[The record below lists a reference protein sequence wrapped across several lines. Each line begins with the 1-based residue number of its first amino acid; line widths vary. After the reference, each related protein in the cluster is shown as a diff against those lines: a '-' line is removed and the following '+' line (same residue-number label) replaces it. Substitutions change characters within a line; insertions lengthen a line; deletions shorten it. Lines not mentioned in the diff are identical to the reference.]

1 MSAPLFIEP
10 TAATAPALAS
20 AAGSSAGFVADFIQ
34 VAAGVHAVDLNA
46 ILRPLFDL
54 VEIARVPL
62 PHAIAWRDFSLFA
75 ASEGNVIAK
84 ETKHFAS
91 SVRPSRIGIGS
102 SETAARPSVAS
113 SMDAPL
119 L

>member
-46 ILRPLFDL
+46 ILRP
-54 VEIARVPL
+54 RVC
-62 PHAIAWRDFSLFA
+62 RSLTRLH
-75 ASEGNVIAK
+75 G
-84 ETKHFAS
+84 
-91 SVRPSRIGIGS
+91 GS
-102 SETAARPSVAS
+102 FLYSPPPTAT
-113 SMDAPL
+113 
-119 L
+119 

>member
-1 MSAPLFIEP
+1 MRPP
-10 TAATAPALAS
+10 PDR
-20 AAGSSAGFVADFIQ
+20 AGFVADFIQ

-91 SVRPSRIGIGS
+91 SVRTSRIGIGS
-102 SETAARPSVAS
+102 GETAARPSVAS

>member
-46 ILRPLFDL
+46 ILRPL
-54 VEIARVPL
+54 VCAC
-62 PHAIAWRDFSLFA
+62 A
-75 ASEGNVIAK
+75 A
-84 ETKHFAS
+84 
-91 SVRPSRIGIGS
+91 PSRDCMAGVFSIRRLGRQRDR
-102 SETAARPSVAS
+102 ERNEAFR
-113 SMDAPL
+113 
-119 L
+119 

>member
-46 ILRPLFDL
+46 ILRPFWK
-54 VEIARVPL
+54 RVC
-62 PHAIAWRDFSLFA
+62 RSLTRLH
-75 ASEGNVIAK
+75 G
-84 ETKHFAS
+84 
-91 SVRPSRIGIGS
+91 GS
-102 SETAARPSVAS
+102 FLYSPPRTAT
-113 SMDAPL
+113 
-119 L
+119 

>member
-20 AAGSSAGFVADFIQ
+20 AAGSSAVADFIQ

-54 VEIARVPL
+54 VEIAGVPL

-91 SVRPSRIGIGS
+91 SVRTSRIGIGS
-102 SETAARPSVAS
+102 GKTAARPSVAS
-113 SMDAPL
+113 SMYAPL

>member
-10 TAATAPALAS
+10 TAATPPALAS

-62 PHAIAWRDFSLFA
+62 PHAIA
-75 ASEGNVIAK
+75 
-84 ETKHFAS
+84 
-91 SVRPSRIGIGS
+91 
-102 SETAARPSVAS
+102 
-113 SMDAPL
+113 
-119 L
+119 